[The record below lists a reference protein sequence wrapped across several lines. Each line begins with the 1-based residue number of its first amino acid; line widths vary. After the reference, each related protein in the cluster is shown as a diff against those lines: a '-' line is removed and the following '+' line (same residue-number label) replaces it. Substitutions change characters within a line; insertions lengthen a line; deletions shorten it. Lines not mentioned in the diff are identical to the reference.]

1 MNILYCGDRNTE
13 RGILLSLLSIIK
25 HTAAPLEVHLIT
37 ATIPTEK
44 KAYLPISN
52 AFVYRLE
59 EVLCEVNSSSSVF
72 LHDVTRL
79 FREQPPRANLAT
91 HFTPCCMLRLY
102 ADLVTNIPSK
112 VLYLDYD
119 VVANAPIDGLWET
132 DVSDV
137 EFAGV
142 LDYYGS
148 WFFRKD
154 IRHAD
159 YMNSGVLLLNMERIR
174 ETGLFAK
181 CRERCARVR
190 MFMPDQSA
198 LNKLAERK
206 MELPRRFNEQR
217 ELQDDTVL
225 QHFSTSFRLFPVVHI
240 VSVKPWQQERMH
252 KILKLHAYD
261 DILETYSRL
270 GHTFEFIGDI

>member
-37 ATIPTEK
+37 ATVPTEK
-44 KAYLPISN
+44 KTHVPISN

-59 EVLCEVNSSSSVF
+59 EVLREANPQSAAF
-72 LHDVTRL
+72 LHDATTL
-79 FREQPPRANLAT
+79 FRAQPPLANMAT

-102 ADLVTNIPSK
+102 ADLVTNVPDKI
-112 VLYLDYD
+112 LYLDYD
-119 VVANAPIDGLWET
+119 VVANAPIDALWET
-132 DVSDV
+132 DVSNV

-154 IRHAD
+154 IRRAD
-159 YMNSGVLLLNMERIR
+159 YMNSGVLLLNMARIR
-174 ETGLFAK
+174 QTGLFAK
-181 CRERCARVR
+181 CRERCALVR

-198 LNKLAERK
+198 LNKLADRK

-217 ELQDDTVL
+217 ELQSDTVL

-252 KILKLHAYD
+252 RILKLHAYD
-261 DILETYSRL
+261 DVLEAYSRL
-270 GHTFEFIGDI
+270 GRTFEFSSEN